1 MIKTQR
7 ESLLD
12 HLYLASPCTVSWES
26 MVGSERE
33 RNCGGCSKTVFNISD
48 MTRGEAEAFL
58 LENGS
63 SQCMKF
69 YRRTDG
75 TVMTDNCP
83 RALRKIRD
91 KCKLVA
97 RIAVG
102 LVAFM
107 VSLPSALAQSIQTG
121 DSAVV
126 KKNLQKI
133 AAPDT
138 VAPAMPGGALPMPLM
153 GKPIMSPVTPTPV
166 APVTTSTTAS
176 VEARIVTKKHTLP
189 NGKKVLLVTPGAD
202 GKVVRVNQCK
212 KVDASPHR
220 NGFIDKRAA
229 ELYAQA
235 QKAKADQKLDLAE
248 FFLEK
253 TIEVYDKQKGGD
265 SGFRQK
271 VENELKLMRA
281 EKTH

>member
-1 MIKTQR
+1 MMKTQS

-12 HLYLASPCTVSWES
+12 HLYLASPCSVSWES
-26 MVGSERE
+26 MVGSERQ

-63 SQCMKF
+63 SQCMRF

-75 TVMTDNCP
+75 TIMTDNCP

-91 KCKLVA
+91 KCKLAA

-126 KKNLQKI
+126 KENLQKI

-138 VAPAMPGGALPMPLM
+138 VAPASSMRGRALPMPLL

-166 APVTTSTTAS
+166 APTTSSTTAS

-212 KVDASPHR
+212 KVDATPHQ

-235 QKAKADQKLDLAE
+235 QKAKADKRLDLAE
-248 FFLEK
+248 FLLEK
-253 TIEVYDKQKGGD
+253 TIEVYDTQKGGD
-265 SGFRQK
+265 TGFRQK
-271 VENELKLMRA
+271 VENELKAM
-281 EKTH
+281 